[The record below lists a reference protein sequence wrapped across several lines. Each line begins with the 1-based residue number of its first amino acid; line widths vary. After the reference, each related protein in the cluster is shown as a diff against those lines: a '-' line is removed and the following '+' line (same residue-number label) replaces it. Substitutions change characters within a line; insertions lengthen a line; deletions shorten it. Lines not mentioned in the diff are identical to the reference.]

1 MAALGISSD
10 MPHTWKGSSD
20 VLKRTGKTSV
30 WAGSASV
37 ASPIVYAADD
47 GRKVADRN
55 LGRDGLGEEGPAAVP
70 SGFWALM
77 FRILKR
83 LSPSAEPVLPTTDIA
98 DEKDS
103 S

>member
-1 MAALGISSD
+1 

-37 ASPIVYAADD
+37 ASPSSMPQTTAVRWPAATWAATVWA
-47 GRKVADRN
+47 RKVP
-55 LGRDGLGEEGPAAVP
+55 LPVP